1 MRMSF
6 ESRPLLAA
14 SLGAVAAALAA
25 CQSSSP
31 PPDQMSR
38 TAVETAPADLQ
49 LLCAD
54 AVAKQAG
61 LDRAKILPTSSR
73 PVEAGGFTVDLDA
86 SGRKFACTIDR
97 TGVVRNVQAV

>member
-1 MRMSF
+1 MRISF
-6 ESRPLLAA
+6 ESRPFQVMLLC
-14 SLGAVAAALAA
+14 SIAALAA
-25 CQSSSP
+25 CQSSPP

-54 AVAKQAG
+54 AAAKQAG
-61 LDRAKILPTSSR
+61 LDRAKVLPTGSR
-73 PVEAGGFTVDLDA
+73 PVEAGGFSVDLDA

-97 TGVVRNVQAV
+97 TGVVRSVQPA